1 MQKTPIKC
9 DLFCSVVDNF
19 GDIGICWRLARQL
32 VLEHGWQVRLWVD
45 DLISFATI
53 CPDVDPKS
61 RRQQHHGVHIRYW
74 QSDVVVNRLPLAHDA
89 DFELGNGWVWDFDD
103 NAAQHTIAQA
113 TSAQNNSNL
122 PTADVVIEGLACTI
136 PSAYLHGLSQH
147 NPSALWLNLEYL
159 SAEDWVEGC
168 HGLPSPQPGIS
179 LPKYFFFPGF
189 TQHTG
194 GLLREHHMMTA
205 LADYRHQPTATTPIW
220 QQLGVADPSRYGL
233 KISLFGY
240 GQRHI
245 ASWLDTLAQHTE
257 PVLLLVP
264 KGVLANQLCELW
276 PELVAATPQQPLQRG
291 SLSLFIMPFIPQPDY
306 DRLLAVCD
314 INFVRG
320 EDSII
325 RAHWAAQPFVW
336 QIYRQDE
343 GAHRIKLDAF
353 LDKYLH
359 AAPLELATQL
369 RTLFHG
375 WDDELDISLPWLWLL
390 QHLDLWRAWQHQWLT
405 QLHQQQ
411 DLASNL
417 VRFCENKLIMSRNF
431 S

>member
-32 VLEHGWQVRLWVD
+32 VREHGWQVRLWVD
-45 DLISFATI
+45 DFISFATI
-53 CPDVDPKS
+53 CPDVDPAV
-61 RRQQHHGVHIRYW
+61 RVQQHLGVHIRYW
-74 QSDVVVNRLPLAHDA
+74 QSDVALNRLPAEQDAELAQ
-89 DFELGNGWVWDFDD
+89 GWVWQVG
-103 NAAQHTIAQA
+103 A
-113 TSAQNNSNL
+113 SASENTRAHNNTNL
-122 PTADVVIEGLACTI
+122 TTDLTTADVVIEGLACTI
-136 PSAYLHGLSQH
+136 PRAYLHGLSQH
-147 NPSALWLNLEYL
+147 NPSAIWLNLEYL

-189 TQHTG
+189 TPNTG
-194 GLLREHHMMTA
+194 GLLREHNMMTA
-205 LADYRHQPTATTPIW
+205 LAAYRHQPTATTPIW
-220 QQLGVADPSRYGL
+220 QQLGVDEPSRYGL

-240 GQRHI
+240 GQRNI
-245 ASWLDTLAQHTE
+245 APWLATLSQHAE
-257 PVLLLVP
+257 PVLVLVP
-264 KGVLANQLCELW
+264 KGVLAHQLCTLW
-276 PELVAATPQQPLQRG
+276 PELASATPQQPLQRG
-291 SLSLFIMPFIPQPDY
+291 ALSLCIMPFLPQPDY

-353 LDKYLH
+353 LDKYLLG
-359 AAPLELATQL
+359 APLEFATQL
-369 RTLFHG
+369 RALFHG
-375 WDDELDISLPWLWLL
+375 WDDELDISLHWQWLL
-390 QHLDLWRAWQHQWLT
+390 EHLDLWRAWQQNWLA

>member
-1 MQKTPIKC
+1 
-9 DLFCSVVDNF
+9 VVDNF

-32 VLEHGWQVRLWVD
+32 VREHGWQVRLWVD
-45 DLISFATI
+45 DFISFATI
-53 CPDVDPKS
+53 CPDIDPAA
-61 RRQQHHGVHIRYW
+61 RVQQHLGVHIRYW
-74 QSDVVVNRLPLAHDA
+74 QSDVTVNRLPVEQDAELAQ
-89 DFELGNGWVWDFDD
+89 GWVWQVGASASENTTVHN
-103 NAAQHTIAQA
+103 NA
-113 TSAQNNSNL
+113 NL
-122 PTADVVIEGLACTI
+122 TTDLTTADVVIEGLACTI
-136 PSAYLHGLSQH
+136 PRAYLHGLSQH
-147 NPSALWLNLEYL
+147 NPSAIWLNLEYL

-189 TQHTG
+189 TPMTG
-194 GLLREHHMMTA
+194 GLLREHNMMTA
-205 LADYRHQPTATTPIW
+205 LAAYRHQPTSTTPIW
-220 QQLGVADPSRYGL
+220 QQLGVDEPSRYGL

-240 GQRHI
+240 GQRNI
-245 ASWLDTLAQHTE
+245 APWLATLSQHAD
-257 PVLLLVP
+257 PVLVLVP
-264 KGVLANQLCELW
+264 KGVLAHQLCALW
-276 PELVAATPQQPLQRG
+276 PELAAATPQQPLQRG
-291 SLSLFIMPFIPQPDY
+291 ALSLFIMPFLPQPDY

-353 LDKYLH
+353 LDKYLQG
-359 AAPLELATQL
+359 APFEFATQL
-369 RTLFHG
+369 RALFHG
-375 WDDELDISLPWLWLL
+375 WDDELDISLPWQWLL
-390 QHLDLWRAWQHQWLT
+390 EHLDLWRAWQQHWLA